1 MVEQHIQVDDLKLLI
16 QLLPQRL
23 TDYLDTNSDLSKL
36 IEVVM
41 DKGHPAEVRMSNV
54 VHRLKDL
61 GDVTQ
66 EDIDNMVKKIGEF
79 NTDNRAGIERTLHRV
94 SAIKNRSGDVI
105 GLTCR
110 VGRAVVG
117 TVDIIKDIVE
127 NGQNCLFLGPPG
139 IGKTTILR
147 ETARVLADEAN
158 KRVVVVDTSN
168 EIAGDGDIPHP
179 GIGYARRMQVP
190 SPDKQHAIMIEA
202 VENHMPEVIIVD
214 EIGTEAETIAA
225 RTIAE
230 RGVQLVATAHGYN
243 LQSLIKNPILSD
255 LIGGVQTVVIGD
267 EEAKFRGTSKSVLER
282 KSLPTFD
289 VVVEIRSRDVFAI
302 YNPVAT
308 NVDAILIGDPLVPEV
323 RTRES
328 DGDVMI
334 EASPK
339 QPQPIEDEATHPD
352 LEQLVIFPF
361 GINTDQIITT
371 VHALQVPV
379 RLAKDIGEADI
390 VLTLKSKVKA
400 KSKINQ
406 IIKGKQIPLH
416 VINSP
421 HDVSKFLKDYYKLV
435 ESDTDTEEEALREVE
450 KACKRAIEECRVVE
464 LTPRTNAVRR
474 LQHRITFDYGL
485 NSMSVGEDPNRRLR
499 VYPRA

>member
-1 MVEQHIQVDDLKLLI
+1 MVEQQVQIDDLKLLI
-16 QLLPQRL
+16 KLLPKRL
-23 TDYLDTNSDLSKL
+23 IGYLDAVSDLSKL
-36 IEVVM
+36 IEIVI
-41 DKGHPAEVRMSNV
+41 DKGHPAEVRMSHV
-54 VHRLKDL
+54 VHRLKEL
-61 GDVTQ
+61 GDITQ
-66 EDIDNMVKKIGEF
+66 DDIDSVVKAIGEF

-94 SAIKNRSGDVI
+94 SAIRNRNGDVI

-110 VGRAVVG
+110 VGRVVVG
-117 TVDIIKDIVE
+117 TVDIIKDVVE

-147 ETARVLADEAN
+147 ETARVLSDEAN
-158 KRVVVVDTSN
+158 KRVVVVDTAN
-168 EIAGDGDIPHP
+168 EIAGDGDIPHH

-190 SPDKQHAIMIEA
+190 SPNKQHAVMIEA
-202 VENHMPEVIIVD
+202 VENHMPEVIVVD
-214 EIGTEAETIAA
+214 EIGTEEETKAA

-243 LQSLIKNPILSD
+243 LENLIKNPILSN

-308 NVDAILIGDPLVPEV
+308 HVDALLMEDPLAPEV
-323 RTRES
+323 RTREQ
-328 DGDVMI
+328 DGDVII
-334 EASPK
+334 EASPE
-339 QPQPIEDEATHPD
+339 PQPIEDTSAHPE
-352 LEQLVIFPF
+352 LAPLVIFPF
-361 GINTDQIITT
+361 GINTEQLITT

-379 RLAKDIGEADI
+379 RLAKDMSEADI
-390 VLTLKSKVKA
+390 VLTTKSKITS

-406 IIKGKQIPLH
+406 LVKGKQIPLH
-416 VINSP
+416 VINTAN
-421 HDVSKFLKDYYKLV
+421 DVGKFLKDHYHLL
-435 ESDTDTEEEALREVE
+435 ESDSDTEDEALREVE

-464 LTPRTNAVRR
+464 LMPRPNSIRR
-474 LQHRITFDYGL
+474 LQHRIAFNYSL

-499 VYPRA
+499 IYPRA